1 MALVVL
7 AVLLVLRP
15 ADARASDTYNVVIKG
30 GRVLD
35 PRNKIDGT
43 FDVAIAGGK
52 IARISPDIPVTGVP
66 TVVRAAGMVV
76 VPGLVDIHA
85 HVFHGPDLSSEY
97 ANGPRAV
104 PPDGFTFRAGVTT
117 VVDAG
122 GSGWRNFPVL
132 KRQVIDIAKTRVLA
146 FLNIVGG
153 GMSEGPVEQNLAD
166 MDARLCALRASE
178 NKDVIVGIK
187 TAHFRGPEWTPV
199 DRAVEAGKLANI
211 PVMVDFGEFVPER
224 PFRDLIG
231 KHLRPGDI
239 YTHTYLGVV
248 PMLDGKGRVNPFMS
262 DARKRG
268 VIFDVGHGGGSFVF
282 RQAVPAMK
290 QGFRPDTLSTDLHIN
305 SMNSGMKDLS
315 NLMSPRAGPDRR
327 RFGRGR
333 GGVQRAQGQVR
344 LHRRRRRPPGR
355 RSEAGVRAHR
365 ARWQRGLG
373 PERHRQAA
381 LAGTEAEARSAGAL
395 AAQAGGK
402 EVGRHN
408 RMLSISRVAP
418 TNAATSITPGT
429 SRRSIGARV
438 SALRIST

>member
-1 MALVVL
+1 MSRLPPL
-7 AVLLVLRP
+7 RFPLLVIALLLALP
-15 ADARASDTYNVVIKG
+15 AESHGQTYDIVIKG

-35 PRNKIDGT
+35 ARNKIDGT

-76 VPGLVDIHA
+76 TPGLVDIHA
-85 HVFHGPDLSSEY
+85 HVFHGPDLLNEY

-122 GSGWRNFPVL
+122 GSGWRNFAVF
-132 KRQVIDIAKTRVLA
+132 KRQVVDVAKTRVLA

-153 GMSEGPVEQNLAD
+153 GMAEGPVEQNLAD

-178 NKDVIVGIK
+178 NRDTIVGIK

-199 DRAVEAGKLANI
+199 DRAVEAGKLANM

-224 PFRDLIG
+224 PFRDLVG

-248 PMLDGKGRVNPFMS
+248 PLLDARGRVNPFMVE
-262 DARKRG
+262 ARKRG

-290 QGFRPDTLSTDLHIN
+290 QGFRPDTLSTDLHIV
-305 SMNSGMKDLS
+305 SMNGGMKDLS
-315 NLMSPRAGPDRR
+315 NLMSKFMAMGMPLQEAVARATAEPARVIKRPELGQIGVGSGADVAVFSVRKGKFGFTDVDGGRLDGDQKLECELTVRAGKVVWDLN
-327 RFGRGR
+327 GIAG
-333 GGVQRAQGQVR
+333 
-344 LHRRRRRPPGR
+344 PP
-355 RSEAGVRAHR
+355 
-365 ARWQRGLG
+365 WQELK
-373 PERHRQAA
+373 PKLES
-381 LAGTEAEARSAGAL
+381 LEPWPP
-395 AAQAGGK
+395 K
-402 EVGRHN
+402 
-408 RMLSISRVAP
+408 SR
-418 TNAATSITPGT
+418 
-429 SRRSIGARV
+429 
-438 SALRIST
+438 